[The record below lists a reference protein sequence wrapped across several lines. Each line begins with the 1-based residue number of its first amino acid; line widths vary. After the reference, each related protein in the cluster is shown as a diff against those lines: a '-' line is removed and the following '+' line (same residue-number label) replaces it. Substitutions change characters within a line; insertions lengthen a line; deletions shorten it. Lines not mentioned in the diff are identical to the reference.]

1 MIVSLHASAFKQTT
15 KGATTVYDGADML
28 AFRVL
33 SGFNIILYLMHESPL
48 FRYVVRLLYKIRS
61 LENNMAHL
69 VGLKKKS

>member
-1 MIVSLHASAFKQTT
+1 M
-15 KGATTVYDGADML
+15 VYDGADML

-61 LENNMAHL
+61 LENNMTHL
-69 VGLKKKS
+69 VG